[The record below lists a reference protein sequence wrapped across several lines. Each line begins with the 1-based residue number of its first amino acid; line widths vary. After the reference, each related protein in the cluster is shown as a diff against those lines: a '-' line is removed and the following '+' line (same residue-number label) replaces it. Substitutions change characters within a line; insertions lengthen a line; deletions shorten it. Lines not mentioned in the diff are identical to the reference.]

1 MTNEILSAVAI
12 VLTFVGYYPYIRSI
26 RRGRTKPHVFSWGVW
41 GAVTV
46 VVSFAQLADG
56 GGVGAWPILVSGT
69 ITLYVAALAYR
80 RRGDTTISRSDWL
93 FLVLALSALP
103 AWYLTFDPLWAV
115 IILTTADTLGYAP
128 TFRKSYHQPYSEN
141 LTFYALLT
149 LRNLIAIAALEHYS
163 LTTILFPAVI
173 AATTAIFIAMVLL
186 RRQAALP

>member
-1 MTNEILSAVAI
+1 MTKELLSALAI
-12 VLTFVGYYPYIRSI
+12 ALTFIGYFPYIRSI
-26 RRGRTKPHVFSWGVW
+26 HRGQTKPHVFSWGIW

-69 ITLYVAALAYR
+69 ITLYVAMLAYR
-80 RRGDTTISRSDWL
+80 RRGDTTISRSDWF

-103 AWYLTFDPLWAV
+103 AWYLTSDPLWAV
-115 IILTTADTLGYAP
+115 VILTAADTLGYAP
-128 TFRKSYHQPYSEN
+128 TFRKSYHQPFSEN

-149 LRNLIAIAALEHYS
+149 LRNLIAIAALENHS

-173 AATTAIFIAMVLL
+173 AATTIVFIVMVLL
-186 RRQAALP
+186 RRQAATP